1 VKTVVFLGPS
11 LSRPS
16 AIKILPEAMYLPP
29 ARQADVVSAVE
40 THRPD
45 VLALIDGSFGQTLSV
60 WHKELLFA
68 LDRGVRVYG
77 AASIGAL
84 RAAELAPFG
93 MRGIGEV
100 YRQVAAGELE
110 DDDEVAVVHASAA
123 EDFRPMSEPLV
134 NLRATFTLAR
144 DHGVLTETECGQV
157 IAIARRLYFSERTLP
172 SILAAATAQGLAPST
187 AARLSSFCQAR
198 YVDVKRRDAQELL
211 EVIRDLPD
219 PLPEQDKQPSF
230 TFERSASFETLYENE
245 RHVPQD
251 GVDLPLR
258 AIADYTALHHPAF
271 DDVNFAALNRALVLV
286 LADQLH
292 VEPGPSDVAAEIQRF
307 RRRRGLD
314 TQPLLAR
321 WLAANHLTH
330 EAYEALVRELATAR
344 RLHRWLLVRDRGVRR
359 TRWLLDEVRLRGEY
373 AASAAGAAEQHAVLA
388 SLDSETVLPDLAETV
403 QLEQLAAHYG
413 RGDAPLATWAEEAGF
428 ESAQDLALELLRAE
442 RVRERLR
449 AAARALAG
457 AAASSEPP

>member
-1 VKTVVFLGPS
+1 VY
-11 LSRPS
+11 R
-16 AIKILPEAMYLPP
+16 
-29 ARQADVVSAVE
+29 
-40 THRPD
+40 
-45 VLALIDGSFGQTLSV
+45 
-60 WHKELLFA
+60 LFA
-68 LDRGVRVYG
+68 
-77 AASIGAL
+77 S
-84 RAAELAPFG
+84 
-93 MRGIGEV
+93 
-100 YRQVAAGELE
+100 GELE
-110 DDDEVAVVHASAA
+110 DDDEVALVHGPPA
-123 EDFRPMSEPLV
+123 EDFRPMSDPMV
-134 NLRATFTLAR
+134 NLRATFALAC
-144 DHGVLTETECGQV
+144 DDGVLNADQCAALIGM
-157 IAIARRLYFSERTLP
+157 ARRIYFPERTVP
-172 SILAAATAQGLAPST
+172 RILAAAMADGLAPST
-187 AARLSSFCQAR
+187 AERLSRFCTEH
-198 YVDVKRRDAQELL
+198 YVDVKGQDAQELL
-211 EVIRDLPD
+211 EVIRDLPT

-359 TRWLLDEVRLRGEY
+359 TRWLLDELRLRGEY
-373 AASAAGAAEQHAVLA
+373 AASASGAAEQHAVLA
-388 SLDSETVLPDLAETV
+388 SLDSETQLHDLPETGE
-403 QLEQLAAHYG
+403 LEQLAAHY
-413 RGDAPLATWAEEAGF
+413 RRVDAPLATWAEEAGF

-442 RVRERLR
+442 QVRERLR